1 MGTGVTVI
9 GDTIVVPVLV
19 DGVSAAYKFN
29 PSVFVRSGAALQMLD
44 LPLDVEINE
53 SIKVPYYGRMPRAAK
68 VQDGQPVTQ
77 NRLVM
82 TSESGTVH
90 EYGIGAAQT
99 ARSQIGK
106 KTYEEASMQCME
118 SIAEAWDDELLTEAL
133 GIEDDYKL
141 DVWSNGA
148 PVNLGHEL
156 YLDGVS
162 VLGDEGINQ
171 WPVLLAVHSDVAKTM
186 LRQKDASGK
195 HDLVVG
201 EKNEATGLTQLYL
214 NPWRTPIIVSD
225 KMPVVDPGSGQKKK
239 YTSLQ
244 LWVDAMAIYGERRP
258 RVATASDIWTDTD
271 GFVMRQKAVIHRY
284 RRRPMRKKPGIVKL
298 IHNAA

>member
-19 DGVSAAYKFN
+19 DAVSAAYERN
-29 PSVFVRSGAALQMLD
+29 PSIFVNSGAVLQMLE
-44 LPLDVEINE
+44 LPLDVETNE
-53 SIKVPYYGRMPRAAK
+53 SIKVPYFNRMPRAAK
-68 VQDGQPVTQ
+68 VADGEAVTK
-77 NRLVM
+77 NKVTM
-82 TSESGTVH
+82 SSESGTVY
-90 EYGIGAAQT
+90 EYAIGAAQT

-106 KTYEEASMQCME
+106 MTYAEAGEQCML

-141 DVWSNGA
+141 DVWSNGS

-162 VLGDEGINQ
+162 VLGDEGVNQ
-171 WPVLLAVHSDVAKTM
+171 WPVVLAVHSDVAKTM
-186 LRQKDASGK
+186 LRQKDATGR

-201 EKNEATGLTQLYL
+201 EKNEATGQTQLYL
-214 NPWRTPIIVSD
+214 NPWRTPIVVSD
-225 KMPVVDPGSGQKKK
+225 KMPVVDPGGGQKKK

-244 LWVDAMAIYGERRP
+244 LWVDSMVIWGERRP
-258 RVATASDIWTDTD
+258 RVKTDSDIWTDAD

-284 RRRPMRKKPGIVKL
+284 RRRPKRKKPGIVKL